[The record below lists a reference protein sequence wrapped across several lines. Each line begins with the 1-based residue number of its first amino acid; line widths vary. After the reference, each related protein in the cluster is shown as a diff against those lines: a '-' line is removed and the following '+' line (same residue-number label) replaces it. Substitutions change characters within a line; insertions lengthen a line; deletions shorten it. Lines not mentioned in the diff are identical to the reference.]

1 MRNWIAFFLILA
13 SLACLYPGLFQ
24 PIMSIAITPKLPL
37 VGEVTLYESTQSILK
52 TIETLYTNNN
62 QLVAILIL
70 LFSVIVPIIK
80 AILLL
85 VVLFL
90 KKLGSRKKLFNFVHL
105 IGKWSM
111 ADVFVVGVFLAFLA
125 TKSNDGFHAEIHAG
139 FYYFL
144 AYCLISLLAI
154 QIMKVEEETPVLED
168 EKKA

>member
-1 MRNWIAFFLILA
+1 MTTRNWIAFILILA

-24 PIMSIAITPKLPL
+24 PIMSISIIPRLPL

-70 LFSVIVPIIK
+70 LFSVIVPILK
-80 AILLL
+80 AIILLA
-85 VVLFL
+85 VLFL
-90 KKLGSRKKLFNFVHL
+90 KKLSSRKKLFNFVHA

-125 TKSNDGFHAEIHAG
+125 TKSNDGFHAEIHSG

-144 AYCLISLLAI
+144 AYCLISLVAI
-154 QIMKVEEETPVLED
+154 QFIKLEEDHINSIL
-168 EKKA
+168 

>member
-1 MRNWIAFFLILA
+1 MTIMNTRNWIAFALILV

-24 PIMSIAITPKLPL
+24 PIMSISIIPRLPL

-70 LFSVIVPIIK
+70 LFSVIVPILK
-80 AILLL
+80 AIILL

-90 KKLGSRKKLFNFVHL
+90 KNLSSRKKLFDFVRV

-111 ADVFVVGVFLAFLA
+111 ADVFVVGIFLAFLA
-125 TKSNDGFHAEIHAG
+125 TQSNDGFHAEIHAG

-144 AYCLISLLAI
+144 AYCLISLVAI
-154 QIMKVEEETPVLED
+154 QVMKIEER
-168 EKKA
+168 

>member
-1 MRNWIAFFLILA
+1 MSTRNWIAFFLILA

-24 PIMSIAITPKLPL
+24 PIMSIAIKPNLPL
-37 VGEVTLYESTQSILK
+37 VGEVSLYESTQSITQ

-62 QLVAILIL
+62 KLVAILIL

-85 VVLFL
+85 IVLFTKNL
-90 KKLGSRKKLFNFVHL
+90 TSRKNLYQFVRA

-125 TKSNDGFHAEIHAG
+125 TQSNDGFHAEIHQG

-144 AYCLISLLAI
+144 AYCLISLVSI
-154 QIMKVEEETPVLED
+154 QVMKLEEPEE
-168 EKKA
+168 

>member
-1 MRNWIAFFLILA
+1 MSTRNWIAFVLILI

-24 PIMSIAITPKLPL
+24 PIMSIAIIPKLPL

-52 TIETLYTNNN
+52 TIETLYNNN
-62 QLVAILIL
+62 NKLVAILIL

-85 VVLFL
+85 IVLFAKNL
-90 KKLGSRKKLFNFVHL
+90 TSRTNLYGFVRA

-125 TKSNDGFHAEIHAG
+125 TQSNDGFHAEIHQG

-144 AYCLISLLAI
+144 AYCLISLVAI
-154 QIMKVEEETPVLED
+154 QVMKIEAP
-168 EKKA
+168 AA